1 MTPSAL
7 MEKEVSEERR
17 SVMPESDTMM
27 EETSQAIMSEIRGLE
42 ILKEGTYAVDL
53 EKTISDML
61 GVIKRME
68 AQLESVLNLNAKL
81 ENDLDAS
88 KELVVDLNSEK
99 SHLEKNISR
108 MEAEMPSNREL
119 LLEIDELTEERNGAQ
134 FSIHTMRSKIGK
146 LQKEIDKNR
155 KQIGSLKEDKKDI
168 ILEMDYVEAKLN
180 AALKKKNDYRDETDA
195 LRGERLTLMEKMSIL
210 ESELRE
216 TTQEKFRLFQ
226 ELKDA

>member
-7 MEKEVSEERR
+7 KEKETSKEHH
-17 SVMPESDTMM
+17 SVMPDSGTIG
-27 EETSQAIMSEIRGLE
+27 ETSQAIMSEIKGLE

-61 GVIKRME
+61 DVIKRME

-81 ENDLDAS
+81 ESDLDAS
-88 KELVVDLNSEK
+88 KGLVVDLHSEN
-99 SHLEKNISR
+99 SHLEEKISR

-119 LLEIDELTEERNGAQ
+119 RLEIDELIEERNDAQ
-134 FSIHTMRSKIGK
+134 FSIHTMGSKIEK
-146 LQKEIDKNR
+146 LQKEIHKGL

-180 AALKKKNDYRDETDA
+180 AALKRNKDYRNEVDA
-195 LRGERLTLMEKMSIL
+195 LRGERLTLMEKRRFL
-210 ESELRE
+210 ESELKE
-216 TTQEKFRLFQ
+216 ANKEKFRLFQ
-226 ELKDA
+226 ELKDV

>member
-7 MEKEVSEERR
+7 KEKETSTEHHV
-17 SVMPESDTMM
+17 VMPESDTM

-61 GVIKRME
+61 DVIKRME

-99 SHLEKNISR
+99 CYLEEKISR

-119 LLEIDELTEERNGAQ
+119 LMEIDELIEERNGAQ
-134 FSIHTMRSKIGK
+134 LSIHTMRSKIEK
-146 LQKEIDKNR
+146 LNKEIDRYR
-155 KQIGSLKEDKKDI
+155 KQTGSLKEDKKDI

-180 AALKKKNDYRDETDA
+180 AALKKNNDYRDETDA
-195 LRGERLTLMEKMSIL
+195 LRGERLTLMEKMNLL
-210 ESELRE
+210 ESELKE
-216 TTQEKFRLFQ
+216 TTREKFRLFQ